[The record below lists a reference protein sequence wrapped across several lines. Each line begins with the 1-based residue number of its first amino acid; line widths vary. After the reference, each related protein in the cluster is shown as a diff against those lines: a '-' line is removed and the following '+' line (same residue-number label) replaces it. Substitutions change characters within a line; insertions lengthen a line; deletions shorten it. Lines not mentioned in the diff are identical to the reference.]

1 MPAFKKTDA
10 MVIRCEK
17 VKLKFIS
24 TKGNDFGENSFFNVM
39 DKDKLNEILAVK
51 THFDSENEIADLRNE
66 PLSKEHF
73 PFFMD
78 KDKTDIILKVNAKK
92 VSCKTEMEKDK
103 VYNALIEFTHYDFVT
118 KDKEVCKG
126 WSCSVKF

>member
-1 MPAFKKTDA
+1 MPAKKA
-10 MVIRCEK
+10 ESLVIRCEK
-17 VKLKFIS
+17 VKLKYIS
-24 TKGNDFGENSFFNVM
+24 TKGNGFGENSFFNVV
-39 DKDKLNEILAVK
+39 DKDKLNEILAAK

-92 VSCKTEMEKDK
+92 VSCKNELEKDK
-103 VYNALIEFTHYDFVT
+103 VYTALIEFTHYDFIT
-118 KDKEVCKG
+118 KDKDICKG
-126 WSCSVKF
+126 WSALVKI